1 MAFPFFLMFGR
12 KLLRDAIMKRVAFWF
27 EKENIQKPKNLPKL
41 ELMAVEYGNSY
52 RKQFIQDYT
61 VRSCFVIGRWSSDDV
76 NIFFPYPWTCFGHE
90 SHLMAF
96 HLGLCS
102 RFWPVNQY
110 SNGLFITSWI
120 SWLKWELK
128 QIKWKQKLWRKYFRS
143 FLLTSLHGNQTKM
156 FSQGIVI
163 K

>member
-96 HLGLCS
+96 HLGLLQPLLTGES
-102 RFWPVNQY
+102 IFKWTFHNIMNILTEMRVEANKMEAKTLKKIFSVV
-110 SNGLFITSWI
+110 FIDFTSWK
-120 SWLKWELK
+120 SD
-128 QIKWKQKLWRKYFRS
+128 
-143 FLLTSLHGNQTKM
+143 
-156 FSQGIVI
+156 
-163 K
+163 